1 MIQFTVSV
9 GVRGGVRSCPVESLI
24 VASAHLEQRFV
35 CDWKRRWIGVG
46 VGVVG
51 NVVGVGSCLFLGV
64 DCATAAKIADK
75 QP

>member
-1 MIQFTVSV
+1 MEKKEKIPPC
-9 GVRGGVRSCPVESLI
+9 RIIDRYAL
-24 VASAHLEQRFV
+24 AHLEQRFV
-35 CDWKRRWIGVG
+35 RDEKRLRIGVG

-51 NVVGVGSCLFLGV
+51 SVVGVGSCLFLGV

>member
-1 MIQFTVSV
+1 MEKKEKIPPC
-9 GVRGGVRSCPVESLI
+9 RIIDRYAL
-24 VASAHLEQRFV
+24 AHLEQRFV
-35 CDWKRRWIGVG
+35 RDGKRLQIGVGVG

-51 NVVGVGSCLFLGV
+51 SVVGVGSCLFLGV

>member
-35 CDWKRRWIGVG
+35 RDWKRRWIGVG

-51 NVVGVGSCLFLGV
+51 SVVGVGSCLFLSV
-64 DCATAAKIADK
+64 DCAPAAKIADK